1 MFGLSPLRLLIVG
14 VVALILLG
22 PNKLPE
28 YARQAGAAWRALR
41 KLQEKVET
49 ELRQAV
55 PDLPRTSEL
64 ARYARSP
71 VSLLNQLADRAEAA
85 EREKERAERG
95 EPDPVAV
102 NGDGFSPPGT
112 DEAHAPREPS
122 QPVAW
127 GDPTLN

>member
-1 MFGLSPLRLLIVG
+1 M
-14 VVALILLG
+14 VALILLG

-41 KLQEKVET
+41 RLHEKVEG

-71 VSLLNQLADRAEAA
+71 VSLLNRLADRAEADDLA
-85 EREKERAERG
+85 RERAERG

-102 NGDGFSPPGT
+102 NGEGHTLPDDDDT
-112 DEAHAPREPS
+112 APKAPAEPI
-122 QPVAW
+122 AW
-127 GDPTLN
+127 GDPSLN